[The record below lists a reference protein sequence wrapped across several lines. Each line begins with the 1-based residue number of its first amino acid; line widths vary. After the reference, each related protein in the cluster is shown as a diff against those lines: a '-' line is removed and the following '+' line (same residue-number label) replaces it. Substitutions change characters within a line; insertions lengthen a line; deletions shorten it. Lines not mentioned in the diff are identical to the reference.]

1 MFRAEEAF
9 SKAYLLR
16 HQKGTLYE
24 ERLKLYAKAC
34 DFFLKAY
41 RYSDRTFTLSRITS
55 AAESCM
61 RIGNY
66 EAEEKFREFEE
77 SYIKAHPNEAEYGD
91 AVPLMGLE

>member
-16 HQKGTLYE
+16 RQKGATYE
-24 ERLKLYAKAC
+24 ERLKLYARAC
-34 DFFLKAY
+34 NLFLKAHQ
-41 RYSDRTFTLSRITS
+41 YSDRTFTLNRIAS

-61 RIGNY
+61 RVGNY
-66 EAEEKFREFEE
+66 EAEERFREFEE
-77 SYIKAHPNEAEYGD
+77 SYIKVHPNEAEYGD